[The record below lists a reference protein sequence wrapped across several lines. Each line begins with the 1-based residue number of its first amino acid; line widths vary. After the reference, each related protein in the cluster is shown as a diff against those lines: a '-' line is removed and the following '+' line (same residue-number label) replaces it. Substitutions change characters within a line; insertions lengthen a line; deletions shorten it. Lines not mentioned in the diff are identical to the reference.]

1 MTNPAS
7 DERRRFERNEIAVC
21 VWLQFHHDSTV
32 QGTTTVDL
40 SPEGARFHASKAV
53 RPGQHVMLYLQLDPV
68 AYTVECKGK
77 VCWATPQPS
86 GLTAFGVRF
95 LDLQEEEHERIGRA
109 LRKYPKPELTLPI

>member
-1 MTNPAS
+1 MSTE
-7 DERRRFERNEIAVC
+7 ERRRFERNEVAVC
-21 VWLQFHHDSTV
+21 VWLQFHHDRSV

-77 VCWATPQPS
+77 VCWANNSPS

-95 LDLQEEEHERIGRA
+95 LDLEDEEHDHIVRA
-109 LRKYPKPELTLPI
+109 LRKYAKPELTLPS